1 MRPLRLPLVEVPW
14 WADWDL
20 ALLTAEAGWWLKMAG
35 VLDKFGL
42 VAVLL
47 VLDCWVG
54 SHWCLSNRLKI
65 QVIGK
70 LRKVNRKY
78 VIVNYWKIE

>member
-1 MRPLRLPLVEVPW
+1 MGLDHSKLSYRLWYQRMKTRPLRLPLVEVPW

-42 VAVLL
+42 VAALLVLL
-47 VLDCWVG
+47 KLDCWVG
-54 SHWCLSNRLKI
+54 SHWCLSNRLK
-65 QVIGK
+65 
-70 LRKVNRKY
+70 L
-78 VIVNYWKIE
+78 